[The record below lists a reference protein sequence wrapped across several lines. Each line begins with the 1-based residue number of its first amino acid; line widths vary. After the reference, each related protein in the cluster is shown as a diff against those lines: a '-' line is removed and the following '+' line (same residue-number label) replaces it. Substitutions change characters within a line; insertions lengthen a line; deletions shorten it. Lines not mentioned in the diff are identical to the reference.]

1 VREKQYLRLILAIA
15 LAFALFVPISL
26 GGLGV
31 PGHPGAADA
40 ATARVLIVAQP
51 AEPQTLD
58 YVAGTVK
65 SENNVFNHIT
75 EALVQIDEGMNVVPA
90 LAQSW
95 QVQPDNVTWRFKL
108 RQGIKFQNGEPF
120 DATAAK
126 FSIDRGIHNPPPG
139 VVSSMGQLIK
149 IDHATIVDPFTIDVV
164 TKEPIPPA
172 VFLVNFVAY
181 QMVPPKAY
189 AGKTVGETGRNPI
202 GTGPYKLGEWVSGDH
217 ITLTANDAYWGG
229 APAIKTIK
237 FRFLPEL
244 STRLAEL
251 ETGGVN
257 IVAGVPP
264 DKIASI
270 NKTTTARVVAIA
282 GGRRIMI
289 GINFKTKPALRDK
302 RVRQA
307 LNYAFNF
314 DALNRGLFAGMAKH
328 TGNIVNPPWND
339 PTLQPYPYDPAKAK
353 ALLKAAGYATGL
365 SLVLDA
371 PNGKY
376 IKDKEIVQAL
386 AADLQRV
393 DIKTEV
399 RVYEW
404 SIYNDRLHRYKIDDL
419 FLTGSGSNFEGQ
431 SDIIDYQKD
440 LDYNYGFYNNPTF
453 EAMWTQLNKTL
464 ESDKRLALLHKMERA
479 LYDDPPVVYVYM
491 QPDIYGISKNVSW
504 QPRKDEIIDLRKAK
518 FTGL

>member
-1 VREKQYLRLILAIA
+1 VNGTGYLRSSLAI
-15 LAFALFVPISL
+15 VL
-26 GGLGV
+26 GIAILV
-31 PGHPGAADA
+31 PGSLARMGTPAGQAAAANAPG
-40 ATARVLIVAQP
+40 TLIVAQP

-75 EALVQIDEGMNVVPA
+75 EGLVVIDDSMNVVPA

-95 QVQPDNVTWRFKL
+95 QVQADRVTWRFKL
-108 RQGIKFQNGEPF
+108 RPGVKFQNGEPF
-120 DATAAK
+120 NAAAAK

-139 VVSSMGQLIK
+139 VVSSMAQLIK
-149 IDHATIVDPFTIDVV
+149 IDHATVVDDSTLDVA

-181 QMVPPKAY
+181 QMVPPQAY
-189 AGKTVGETGRNPI
+189 TGKTVGETGRNPI
-202 GTGPYKLGEWVSGDH
+202 GTGPYRFGEWVSGDH
-217 ITLTANDAYWGG
+217 ITLKANEDYWGG
-229 APAIKTIK
+229 APSVKTIE

-244 STRLAEL
+244 SAGLAEL
-251 ETGGVN
+251 QTGGVN
-257 IVAGVPP
+257 IIAGVPP

-270 NKTTTARVVAIA
+270 NKMPTARVVAIS

-289 GINFKTKPALRDK
+289 GINFKTKPALHDK

-314 DALNRGLFAGMAKH
+314 DALNKGLFAGLAKH
-328 TGNIVNPPWND
+328 TGNIVNPPWAD
-339 PTLQPYPYDPAKAK
+339 PNIKPYPYDPAKAK
-353 ALLKAAGYATGL
+353 ALLKQAGYESGL

-386 AADLQRV
+386 ASDLQKV
-393 DIKTEV
+393 GIKTDV

-440 LDYNYGFYNNPTF
+440 LDYNYGFYNNPQF

-464 ESDKRLALLHKMERA
+464 DSEKRAALLHKMERV

-491 QPDIYGISKNVSW
+491 QPDIYGISKNLSW

-518 FTGL
+518 FIS